1 DSLAQ
6 QPRGVGGAY
15 AGAQARREFRSAIGG
30 GSTVLGHLPN
40 PVRHGQE
47 TGSELLRVH
56 LRARQRWCA
65 QVARVDR
72 FKGSGSSAWRL
83 LGCHVESPRIIEK
96 IRRKRLSHFGAQ
108 RFALLWGSLVSCGRL
123 AIGRAPRVARDG
135 GGSQPPRR
143 LPHITAAI

>member
-96 IRRKRLSHFGAQ
+96 IPFCRLSPSA
-108 RFALLWGSLVSCGRL
+108 RRCATVMPAPSAARL
-123 AIGRAPRVARDG
+123 AWPEFVRV
-135 GGSQPPRR
+135 
-143 LPHITAAI
+143 